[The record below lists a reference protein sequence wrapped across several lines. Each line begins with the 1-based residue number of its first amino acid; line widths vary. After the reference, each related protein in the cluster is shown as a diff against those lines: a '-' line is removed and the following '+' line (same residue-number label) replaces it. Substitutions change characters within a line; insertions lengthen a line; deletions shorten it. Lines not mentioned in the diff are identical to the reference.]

1 MTWQRETR
9 MQNIRDLIT
18 RSGQK
23 LHSSSLTPSPAAPMN
38 CFKSEDVNLGTSST
52 IGCAP
57 NAN

>member
-1 MTWQRETR
+1 